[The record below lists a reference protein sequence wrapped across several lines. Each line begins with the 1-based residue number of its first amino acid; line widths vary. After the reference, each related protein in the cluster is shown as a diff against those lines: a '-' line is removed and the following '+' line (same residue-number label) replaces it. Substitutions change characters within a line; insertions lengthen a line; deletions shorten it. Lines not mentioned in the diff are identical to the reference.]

1 MTGILNTSLEGLGI
15 LLKQEIFSYLCYGVL
30 CFGLIY
36 MLICFIRR
44 S

>member
-1 MTGILNTSLEGLGI
+1 MIGLLNSSLNGLGI
-15 LLKQEIFSYLCYGVL
+15 LLKQELFSYLCFGVL

-36 MLICFIRR
+36 MLLRFIRR

>member
-1 MTGILNTSLEGLGI
+1 MIALLNSSLNGLGI
-15 LLKQEIFSYLCYGVL
+15 LLKQELFSYLCFGVL

-36 MLICFIRR
+36 MLLRFLRG

>member
-1 MTGILNTSLEGLGI
+1 MIGILNSSLEGLGI
-15 LLKQEIFSYLCYGVL
+15 LLQQEIFSYLCFGVL

-36 MLICFIRR
+36 MLIMFIRR

>member
-1 MTGILNTSLEGLGI
+1 MIGLLNSSLNGLGI
-15 LLKQEIFSYLCYGVL
+15 LLKQEIYSYLCFSVL

-36 MLICFIRR
+36 MLIRFIRR

>member
-1 MTGILNTSLEGLGI
+1 MIGLLNSSLNGLGI
-15 LLKQEIFSYLCYGVL
+15 LLKHEIYSYLCFGVL

-36 MLICFIRR
+36 MLIRFIRR

>member
-1 MTGILNTSLEGLGI
+1 MIGILNSSLDGI
-15 LLKQEIFSYLCYGVL
+15 GTLLKQEMFSYLCFGVL

-36 MLICFIRR
+36 MLIMFIRR

>member
-1 MTGILNTSLEGLGI
+1 MIVLLNSSLNGLRI
-15 LLKQEIFSYLCYGVL
+15 LLKQELFSYLCFGVL

-36 MLICFIRR
+36 MLIRFIRR

>member
-1 MTGILNTSLEGLGI
+1 MIALLNSSLNGLGI
-15 LLKQEIFSYLCYGVL
+15 LLKQELFSYLCFGVL

-36 MLICFIRR
+36 MLLIFLRG

>member
-1 MTGILNTSLEGLGI
+1 MIGILNSSLDGLGI
-15 LLKQEIFSYLCYGVL
+15 LLKQEIFSYLCFGVL

-36 MLICFIRR
+36 MLIMFIRR

>member
-1 MTGILNTSLEGLGI
+1 MIGILNSSLDGLGI
-15 LLKQEIFSYLCYGVL
+15 LLKQEIFSNFCFGVL

-36 MLICFIRR
+36 IILLFIRR

>member
-1 MTGILNTSLEGLGI
+1 MIGMLNSSLDGLGI
-15 LLKQEIFSYLCYGVL
+15 LLKQEIFSYFCFGVL

-36 MLICFIRR
+36 MLIRFIRR